1 MPKMANISCWMMYPV
16 VNINLLRKVRVHSVR
31 FTPYTVYPNAKN
43 FNAAR
48 LGVFL
53 EHSKFDIILEK

>member
-31 FTPYTVYPNAKN
+31 CNAKN